1 MCIRDRYYLLL
12 HYWMGWFGTGDN
24 IAVRALSGVISMA
37 TLPPFYA
44 LARRTIGRR
53 AAVAAVLLLASSPF
67 ALRYATETRM
77 YALVGLLTTLAGLA
91 LTRVLDDDRRTA
103 WSVLALT
110 TSCGLLLLTHYW
122 GLYGV
127 AALGLWQ
134 LTAALRRRQRRHWFA
149 LGAAAASG
157 LFLVPWLPS
166 FRYQLQ
172 HTGTPW
178 GGGASLADFI
188 NTIFGWAGR
197 GDAAGRV
204 LTLAVLALLLLGVC
218 GRAGA
223 DRQIVLDL
231 RGQRPGRGL
240 AGLFLGILALPIAAG
255 ILANQAFSLRYTMV
269 AFVPFLL
276 VLAVGIQCFAAPAR
290 RHGVLALV
298 VVLGLLNGLAQTHD
312 SRTQAGRFAKLLA
325 AQAEPGDVV
334 AFCPDQ
340 LGPAVHRLLPGVGA
354 HVCRR
359 AEPAR
364 RRTSGLADLGGRL
377 QDRHPAVPHAAGQ
390 PDRASPPPSGRAR
403 PQQQLR
409 ARPARRLPTVSRRRS
424 SAAAAALLV
433 VALGTGC
440 GGSAGPPGQEPAVPA
455 TAPALTA
462 TPAGTVVDVPRLAGG
477 LVADQRT
484 GLVVVGTHDPGRL
497 LLLDGR
503 TGAVVSRLPLQ
514 GNPGQLALAAAGG
527 PLLVPTQDA
536 DGLLQ
541 IALPSGD
548 LVSRTPAGA
557 LAVLRN

>member
-1 MCIRDRYYLLL
+1 MPGRATLPRTSRRPGGPADGQSDPGARHNGFPMSDSVMSDSVRSDSVGSDSVTSAPTAEPSEQTPPAAPSAPTPGAVRSARYSPKRVGSRPAAAWLLGAAAVAALLAGVVLRFVAHTHLWLDEAQSVAIARRPLSGLFAALRQDGSPPLYYLLL

-24 IAVRALSGVISMA
+24 IAVRALSGVISVA

-204 LTLAVLALLLLGVC
+204 LTLA
-218 GRAGA
+218 
-223 DRQIVLDL
+223 
-231 RGQRPGRGL
+231 
-240 AGLFLGILALPIAAG
+240 ILALPIAAG

-340 LGPAVHRLLPGVGA
+340 LGPAVHRLLPGFGDQVVFPTMGSA
-354 HVCRR
+354 ERVDWVDYGQRNQSASVPTFADELNRR
-359 AEPAR
+359 AA
-364 RRTSGLADLGGRL
+364 GHQVWLIW
-377 QDRHPAVPHAAGQ
+377 AAGYK
-390 PDRASPPPSGRAR
+390 
-403 PQQQLR
+403 
-409 ARPARRLPTVSRRRS
+409 
-424 SAAAAALLV
+424 
-433 VALGTGC
+433 
-440 GGSAGPPGQEPAVPA
+440 
-455 TAPALTA
+455 TA
-462 TPAGTVVDVPRLAGG
+462 TPQCRTLQASLTELRPRHQVVLDPNNSFERAQ
-477 LVADQRT
+477 LVDFQ
-484 GLVVVGTHDPGRL
+484 P
-497 LLLDGR
+497 
-503 TGAVVSRLPLQ
+503 
-514 GNPGQLALAAAGG
+514 
-527 PLLVPTQDA
+527 
-536 DGLLQ
+536 
-541 IALPSGD
+541 
-548 LVSRTPAGA
+548 
-557 LAVLRN
+557 

>member
-1 MCIRDRYYLLL
+1 MSDSVRSDSVGSDSVTSAPTAEPSEQTPPAAPSAPTPGAVRSARYSPKRVGSRPAAAWLLGAAAVAALLAGVVLRFVAHTHLWLDEAQSVAIARRPLSGLFAALRQDGSPPLYYLLL

-24 IAVRALSGVISMA
+24 IAVRALSGVISVA
-37 TLPPFYA
+37 TLPPFYL

-77 YALVGLLTTLAGLA
+77 YALVGLLTTLAGLV

-134 LTAALRRRQRRHWFA
+134 LTAALRHRQRRHWFA

-340 LGPAVHRLLPGVGA
+340 LGPAVHRLLPGFGDQVVFPIMGSA
-354 HVCRR
+354 ERVDWVDYGQRNQSASVPTFADELNRR
-359 AEPAR
+359 AA
-364 RRTSGLADLGGRL
+364 GHQVWLIW
-377 QDRHPAVPHAAGQ
+377 AAGYK
-390 PDRASPPPSGRAR
+390 
-403 PQQQLR
+403 
-409 ARPARRLPTVSRRRS
+409 
-424 SAAAAALLV
+424 
-433 VALGTGC
+433 
-440 GGSAGPPGQEPAVPA
+440 
-455 TAPALTA
+455 TA
-462 TPAGTVVDVPRLAGG
+462 TPQCRTLQASLTELRPRHQVVLDPNNSFERAQ
-477 LVADQRT
+477 LVDFQ
-484 GLVVVGTHDPGRL
+484 P
-497 LLLDGR
+497 
-503 TGAVVSRLPLQ
+503 
-514 GNPGQLALAAAGG
+514 
-527 PLLVPTQDA
+527 
-536 DGLLQ
+536 
-541 IALPSGD
+541 
-548 LVSRTPAGA
+548 
-557 LAVLRN
+557 